1 MTLLTLALQLLGL
14 VFLLIGVGFLVLA
27 GVGVARLP
35 DALQRMH
42 ASTKAGTLGASL
54 VVIGAALMMPQ
65 IRLSSVGFVIAF
77 LLLTLP
83 VAAQLLARAAY
94 KSGARLRLSRADPLA
109 SVIRRQGAPLEER
122 ASTAG
127 PEADR
132 AD

>member
-1 MTLLTLALQLLGL
+1 MIVLQILGVVL
-14 VFLLIGVGFLVLA
+14 ITIGVAFLVLA

-54 VVIGAALMMPQ
+54 TVIGSAMALPD

-94 KSGARLRLSRADPLA
+94 KSGARLTLSRDDPLA
-109 SVIRRQGAPLEER
+109 AVIRRQETPLEER
-122 ASTAG
+122 SILE
-127 PEADR
+127 PKKED
-132 AD
+132 

>member
-1 MTLLTLALQLLGL
+1 MIVLQILGVVL
-14 VFLLIGVGFLVLA
+14 ITIGVAFLVLA

-54 VVIGAALMMPQ
+54 TVIGSAMALPD

-83 VAAQLLARAAY
+83 VAAQLLARASY
-94 KSGARLRLSRADPLA
+94 KSGARLNLSREDPLA
-109 SVIRRQGAPLEER
+109 TVIRRQLTPLEER
-122 ASTAG
+122 SLLN
-127 PEADR
+127 PDK
-132 AD
+132 DD